1 MVRSLRPSSRL
12 MLAAV
17 CLTWVPAAIGAIRG
31 PEDLASRI
39 DVIMAPVP
47 SDQPGAAVIVVKGG
61 RVLFR
66 KAYGL
71 ANLETQTP
79 MQPEMVFE
87 IGSITKQFTS
97 TAILMLAEQGKLA
110 LTDDVRTYV
119 PQLPDKG
126 ALITIE
132 HLLTHTSGI
141 KDYTEDP
148 KWPAL
153 WRQDLTPAQVLDLVK
168 DAPLDF
174 PPGTKWRYDNTG
186 YTLLGMILEKASGMP
201 YAEFIQRNIFEPLGM
216 AHSLYG
222 SLSAIVPHRA
232 AGYTKGEKKWEN
244 APYLSLAQP
253 YAAGSLMSSVDDLAL
268 WDAAV
273 SSERLI
279 SPASWRKAFSG
290 YRLPDGEDTRYGFG
304 WELGSYEGHAVIHHG
319 GGIPGYAT
327 EVFRM
332 PADHLYVAVLTNS
345 DSPSI
350 GPDAAAARI
359 AAEAIDR
366 PYHDPAAITLPTEV
380 LDIVRRHLSDR
391 SGEHTDDQP
400 RRYPH
405 VRAANRWAEAE
416 IFPVRLGEFFL
427 ANSFQR
433 LSFTQDGTGKI
444 VRVVSRWLDG
454 PADVGQRI
462 LSKGK
467 G

>member
-1 MVRSLRPSSRL
+1 MS
-12 MLAAV
+12 AV
-17 CLTWVPAAIGAIRG
+17 RG

-39 DVIMAPVP
+39 DAIMAPFA

-79 MQPEMVFE
+79 MRPEMVFE

-97 TAILMLAEQGKLA
+97 TAILMLEEQGKLA
-110 LTDDVRTYV
+110 LADDVRKYV
-119 PQLPDKG
+119 PQFPDKG
-126 ALITIE
+126 APITIE

-186 YTLLGMILEKASGMP
+186 YTLLGMILEKASGMA
-201 YAEFIQRNIFEPLGM
+201 YAEFIQSNIFEPLGM

-232 AGYTKGEKKWEN
+232 AGYTKGEKQWEN
-244 APYLSLAQP
+244 APYLSMAQP

-273 SSERLI
+273 SSGRLI
-279 SPASWRKAFSG
+279 SPVSWRKALTG
-290 YRLPDGEDTRYGFG
+290 HRLPDGEETRYGFG
-304 WELGSYEGHAVIHHG
+304 WQLGSYQGHAVIHHG
-319 GGIPGYAT
+319 GGIPGYVT

-350 GPDAAAARI
+350 DPDTAAAKI

-366 PYHDPAAITLPTEV
+366 PYHDPAAITLATEV
-380 LDIVRRHLSDR
+380 LDSYVGIYQIDPENTRTISRDGTHMFMQRTGGRKL
-391 SGEHTDDQP
+391 
-400 RRYPH
+400 
-405 VRAANRWAEAE
+405 E
-416 IFPVRLGEFFL
+416 IFPVRSGEFFL

-444 VRVVSRWLDG
+444 VRIVSRWLDG
-454 PADVGQRI
+454 PPDIGERI